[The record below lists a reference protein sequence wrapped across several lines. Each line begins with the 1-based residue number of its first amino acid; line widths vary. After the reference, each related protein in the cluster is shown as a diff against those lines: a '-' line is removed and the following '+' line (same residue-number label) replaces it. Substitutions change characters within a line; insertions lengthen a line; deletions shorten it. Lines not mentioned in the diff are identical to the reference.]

1 MHCFQQSAIAN
12 ASVSKP
18 TAWPWAFTV
27 PGLLMYNVTGFEG
40 LS

>member
-1 MHCFQQSAIAN
+1 MAK

-27 PGLLMYNVTGFEG
+27 PGLLMYSVTGLLG
-40 LS
+40 DS